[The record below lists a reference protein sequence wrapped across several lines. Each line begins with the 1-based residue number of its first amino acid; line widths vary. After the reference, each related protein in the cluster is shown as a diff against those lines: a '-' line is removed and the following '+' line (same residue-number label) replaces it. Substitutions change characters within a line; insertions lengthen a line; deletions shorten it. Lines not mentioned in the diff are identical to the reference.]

1 MQQFHSISHNS
12 GRNVYPC
19 EFEIPVCIINTC
31 VLSERIKHEIALC
44 KGIKPWI
51 PDSRCWIP
59 LFVSRASILDPNR
72 LWLLDSLTFPIPVT
86 KIIPDSG
93 FQNQKFP
100 GSCYPTSKYLSIHWE
115 GMDIFWS
122 DTFQNSDSLTWG
134 ANQAINMQSLLT
146 KRKVEIV
153 VYSYFE
159 KGCRKKCTRQSRKAL
174 WVVLSSLFV
183 RQI

>member
-1 MQQFHSISHNS
+1 MASGFLDLSDSSNKNNAGFWIPESKIS
-12 GRNVYPC
+12 R
-19 EFEIPVCIINTC
+19 I
-31 VLSERIKHEIALC
+31 VLS
-44 KGIKPWI
+44 
-51 PDSRCWIP
+51 P
-59 LFVSRASILDPNR
+59 L
-72 LWLLDSLTFPIPVT
+72 
-86 KIIPDSG
+86 KI
-93 FQNQKFP
+93 FH
-100 GSCYPTSKYLSIHWE
+100 LSIHWE

-159 KGCRKKCTRQSRKAL
+159 KGCRKKYTRQSRKAL
-174 WVVLSSLFV
+174 WMVLSSLFV